1 MKHLFPHLFIFSQLY
16 CLLSEA
22 KKQIQ
27 REKILKVYGLV
38 AFALFHM
45 TKSIEPKL
53 GKDMIENVLQQQALM
68 VENYQNCYNDKEV

>member
-1 MKHLFPHLFIFSQLY
+1 
-16 CLLSEA
+16 
-22 KKQIQ
+22 
-27 REKILKVYGLV
+27 
-38 AFALFHM
+38 M